1 MQQLRR
7 AVRIIPLLLLPA
19 PLSAQSVGPLAKHVT
34 IHGTIA
40 LEESDSVLTVA
51 PTVVSDPLGGFIV
64 ADARDAQVRLYDHS
78 GRLKKLVARPGSG
91 PGEVQAPTAVVRR
104 ADGHILVADVMAGA
118 ILEFDRDRKSTRLN
132 SRHVAIANAVYFVK
146 N

>member
-1 MQQLRR
+1 MSMKSLFPVVLITR
-7 AVRIIPLLLLPA
+7 LLLFPA

-78 GRLKKLVARPGSG
+78 GRLKKLVAQIG
-91 PGEVQAPTAVVRR
+91 R
-104 ADGHILVADVMAGA
+104 ASCRERV
-118 ILEFDRDRKSTRLN
+118 
-132 SRHVAIANAVYFVK
+132 
-146 N
+146 